1 MTTASYKDGR
11 DAPVVTAAGQAG
23 GGGAAARPRRSSL
36 RSRVL
41 VTVLPPAG
49 LLIVAIGI
57 WQLVSYVILDPSRRF
72 LLPPL
77 QTVIDQ
83 SFFTSANATP
93 LLQGFWT
100 TAYLALIGL
109 AISMALGV
117 LIAIMMHQSRFLER
131 SLYPYLILLQ
141 TIPILALVPL
151 IGFWLGFSSMSRIVV
166 CVLISLFPIIANTS
180 FGLQSATEA
189 QQDLFRLHQA
199 GRVRMLGSLWLPASL
214 PAMFAGFRISAGL
227 SVVGEIVGG
236 FFFQKGPTDLGI
248 LINSYVDELNTPA
261 LFGSV
266 IMSAILGVLVF
277 WLFTGL
283 GRLVYGRWKE

>member
-1 MTTASYKDGR
+1 M
-11 DAPVVTAAGQAG
+11 
-23 GGGAAARPRRSSL
+23 
-36 RSRVL
+36 
-41 VTVLPPAG
+41 
-49 LLIVAIGI
+49 
-57 WQLVSYVILDPSRRF
+57 
-72 LLPPL
+72 
-77 QTVIDQ
+77 IDQ
-83 SFFTSANATP
+83 SFFTSANATQ
-93 LLQGFWT
+93 LVEGFWT

-109 AISMALGV
+109 AISIALGV
-117 LIAIMMHQSRFLER
+117 LIAIVMQQSRFLER
-131 SLYPYLILLQ
+131 SLYPYLILFQ

-151 IGFWLGFSSMSRIVV
+151 IGFWLGFSSVSRIVV

-189 QQDLFRLHQA
+189 QHDLFRLHQA
-199 GRVRMLGSLWLPASL
+199 GRGRKLRSLWLPAAL

-248 LINSYVDELNTPA
+248 LINSYVNDLNTPA